1 MVSGVLVYVQLAAL
15 FWACSEVVY
24 YRKRAVFTGAE
35 RQRGE
40 KGSRERE
47 LDREKEVISLA
58 KYSAT

>member
-35 RQRGE
+35 RQGGGRE
-40 KGSRERE
+40 VERE
-47 LDREKEVISLA
+47 NWTEKRR
-58 KYSAT
+58 